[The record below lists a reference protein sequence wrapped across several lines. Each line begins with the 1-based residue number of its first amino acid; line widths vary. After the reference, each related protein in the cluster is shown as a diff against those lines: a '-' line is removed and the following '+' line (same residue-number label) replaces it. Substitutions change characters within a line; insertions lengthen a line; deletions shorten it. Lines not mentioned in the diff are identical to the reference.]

1 VSYYIIASTVT
12 ESGKAVDP
20 RVLAKT
26 YGRVEVEMLT
36 ALLKRD
42 QGRESKATWGPQ
54 VFFVSEQQLDNE
66 HEIRKAVAGFEVDG
80 PDPKDAA
87 EIEILRSFL
96 SREEDD
102 GDLKRHMI
110 QRVLVED
117 GGFEHMWKDT
127 MLEWVMKGAHKPGE
141 TENVLGVGGDL
152 ETFERRLA
160 EVKAEHQEMFE
171 QWRAAREATEK

>member
-1 VSYYIIASTVT
+1 
-12 ESGKAVDP
+12 
-20 RVLAKT
+20 VLAKT

-42 QGRESKATWGPQ
+42 QERETRATWGPQ
-54 VFFVSEQQLDNE
+54 VFFVSEAALHNE
-66 HEIRKAVAGFEVDG
+66 HEIRKAVAVFEVDG

-96 SREEDD
+96 SQQEDD
-102 GDLKRHMI
+102 GDLKRYTI

-117 GGFEHMWKDT
+117 GGFDHMWKDT
-127 MLEWVMKGAHKPGE
+127 MLEWVMHGSHKPGD
-141 TENVLGVGGDL
+141 TENGLGVGGDL

-160 EVKAEHQEMFE
+160 DVKAQDRKMFE
-171 QWRAAREATEK
+171 QWQAAREVKAKS